1 MNKITSVEKRV
12 CSVCGSEGKQSH
24 KNLTDKL
31 FSTPGQWSFS
41 RCSNNECN
49 LIWLNPMP
57 VEKDIHI
64 AYRNYYTHK
73 EDVSNSSPAKRNF
86 YKNVQAQ
93 YLAWKYGY
101 TECKETL
108 LRYLLYFDPDRLE
121 QTKYEVMYL
130 ENIKGKLLD
139 VGCGSG
145 EFINYMNRSSWE
157 TIGIDFDEKAVSAA
171 RSKGLNVK
179 LGNLNEQKFPN
190 NNFDAITIA
199 HVIEHIYDPVVLL
212 KECFRILKPG
222 GKLIIATP
230 NNESLGHKYFKE
242 NWRGLEP
249 PRHIHIFSSKSLI
262 RTINK
267 SGFTKFKC
275 FTTSR
280 ISRFIYRAS
289 KDIQGTNKD
298 RKKVTSATK
307 IKARLFSVPEWILV
321 KLRGEYGEEV
331 ILIAE
336 K

>member
-1 MNKITSVEKRV
+1 MSEITGVEKNV
-12 CSVCGSEGKQSH
+12 CSVCGAEGRQLY

-31 FSTPGQWSFS
+31 FSAPGQWSFC
-41 RCSNNECN
+41 RCTNKGCN

-64 AYRNYYTHK
+64 AYRNYYTHT
-73 EDVSNSSPAKRNF
+73 EPANSFLPAKKNL
-86 YKNVQAQ
+86 YKNLQAQ

-101 TECKETL
+101 TASKETFL
-108 LRYLLYFDPDRLE
+108 KYLICLDPDRLE

-130 ENIKGKLLD
+130 ENIGGKLLD
-139 VGCGSG
+139 VGCGNG
-145 EFINYMNRSSWE
+145 EFINYMKRNGWQ
-157 TIGIDFDEKAVSAA
+157 TVGIDFDKEAVNAA
-171 RSKGLNVK
+171 KSRNLDVK
-179 LGNLNEQKFPN
+179 SGNLNEQKFPA

-199 HVIEHIYDPVVLL
+199 HVIEHIYDPVELL

-222 GKLIIATP
+222 GKLVIATP
-230 NNESLGHKYFKE
+230 NNESLGHRYFKE

-249 PRHIHIFSSKSLI
+249 PRHIHVFSTNSLI
-262 RTINK
+262 RVIYK

-280 ISRFIYRAS
+280 ISRFIYRSS
-289 KDIQGTNKD
+289 KDIRNGNGEGE
-298 RKKVTSATK
+298 KVTRTTK
-307 IKARLFSVPEWILV
+307 IKARLFSLPEWILV
-321 KLRGEYGEEV
+321 KFKGKYGEEV